1 MVSERLQQA
10 LSALADGRA
19 TAQEWAEIEAA
30 WAHQP
35 ELRAQWA
42 EIAWI
47 GDGLRSQDLLRQRVS
62 DETLQA
68 ALRAAPQSTPN
79 AGPRARRD
87 WWAPAAAVAGL
98 ALVAWL
104 VPGLRGEAPVVIA
117 AAPATTSP
125 LAGES
130 FAQAVAAPSYGRNP
144 GAWSHLPAAGG
155 VREASLGVAPAP
167 VFPWDLAVT
176 PPWVPSLP
184 ASDPASGPAV
194 RR

>member
-19 TAQEWAEIEAA
+19 TAQEWAEVEAA

-42 EIAWI
+42 EIVWI
-47 GDGLRSQDLLRQRVS
+47 GDGLRSQDLLRQRLS
-62 DETLQA
+62 DESLRD
-68 ALRAAPQSTPN
+68 ALRAELPATSN
-79 AGPRARRD
+79 SSPRARRD

-104 VPGLRGEAPVVIA
+104 VPGLRGEEPAFVA
-117 AAPATTSP
+117 AAPAATSP

-155 VREASLGVAPAP
+155 VHEASLGVAPAP

-176 PPWVPSLP
+176 PPWSPSLP